1 MVKIKSEK
9 GLTAPISTMKIP
21 KEKCKLVIDSILRQ
35 IKKNIDKIKSI
46 KNKKYSLL
54 SCIFLC
60 FYQKKKRILDKNEIN
75 DFIKKEIKF
84 NKNKIVMSCT
94 KSKESIVTQKTY
106 YRKLNQILK
115 ESKYFIKVIN
125 MELDS
130 EDQLKLNEDFII
142 SHKKNINIK
151 LFGRHSNEDKPKRKS
166 KIKNRKKVKS
176 KRRKFKNCLTVGRH
190 DKIDDENNENTEKN
204 NKLLF
209 NVINSDNNEKNKEK
223 PMFYPVKENEKEFK
237 KVKFFTTKHQNSEIE
252 SKKITYLNKKRKN
265 IFVTIR
271 PNLKPSPKENNL
283 IMPKFVDSSY
293 DIKINIK
300 TEKEEEY
307 AFNKSNINYR
317 KYEIVSS
324 SNKEISYINN
334 LANQFVLN
342 LKSPRLVNAIKSGKL
357 YIKMNGQILLNYE
370 EEPIINNLLKATMRE
385 YLKFCE
391 YIKYLM
397 GNKNELSDLDDNND
411 YLSFNKEKL
420 IVDSF
425 KTIKK
430 KCSFIINKI
439 IIRLTQFITEY
450 DFIVGVIKDLYEHEN
465 NLNSLKELLY
475 LIENNKNILC
485 KENIFHFERIL
496 NIEFDN
502 ASNFFMVNHGI
513 N

>member
-9 GLTAPISTMKIP
+9 GLTASISAIKIP

-60 FYQKKKRILDKNEIN
+60 FCQKKKRILDKNEIN
-75 DFIKKEIKF
+75 EFIKKEIKF

-94 KSKESIVTQKTY
+94 KSKKSLVTQKTY
-106 YRKLNQILK
+106 CQKLNQILK

-125 MELDS
+125 MESDS
-130 EDQLKLNEDFII
+130 EEELKLNEDYII

-151 LFGRHSNEDKPKRKS
+151 LFGRHSNEDKPKRKA

-176 KRRKFKNCLTVGRH
+176 KKRKFKNCLTVGRH
-190 DKIDDENNENTEKN
+190 DKIEDENNEITEKN

-209 NVINSDNNEKNKEK
+209 NVINNDNNEKNKDK
-223 PMFYPVKENEKEFK
+223 PMFHPDKENEKEFK
-237 KVKFFTTKHQNSEIE
+237 KVKFFTTKPQNSEIE
-252 SKKITYLNKKRKN
+252 SKKLTYLNKKRKN

-271 PNLKPSPKENNL
+271 PNLKPSPKQNNL
-283 IMPKFVDSSY
+283 IMPKFLDSSY

-307 AFNKSNINYR
+307 VLNKNNANYR
-317 KYEIVSS
+317 KYEIISA

-334 LANQFVLN
+334 LANQFILN
-342 LKSPRLVNAIKSGKL
+342 LKSPRLVNALKTGKL

-370 EEPIINNLLKATMRE
+370 DEPIINNLLKATMRE

-397 GNKNELSDLDDNND
+397 GNKNELSDYDNND
-411 YLSFNKEKL
+411 YLSFNKEEQ
-420 IVDSF
+420 IVDNF

-430 KCSFIINKI
+430 KCSFIINKL
-439 IIRLTQFITEY
+439 IIRLAQFITEY
-450 DFIVGVIKDLYEHEN
+450 DFIVGVIKDLYAHDN
-465 NLNSLKELLY
+465 NLNSLKELLN

-485 KENIFHFERIL
+485 KENIFHFEKIL
-496 NIEFDN
+496 NTEFDN
-502 ASNFFMVNHGI
+502 ACNFFMVNHGI